1 MAEHDVQAAGQ
12 KRERP
17 REAAMSDD
25 LVLRY
30 KDNNSQRTPCVLV
43 LDGSMSMAGQPIDE
57 LNRGL
62 KVLEEELKEDVV
74 ARTRVRVLVIRVGGP
89 PEVVGDW
96 TDAIEFTAPSLAAG
110 GNTPLG
116 EAMQLALHSV
126 AEEKRRLDAAGISST
141 RPWIFMIS
149 DGAPT
154 DPGWQA
160 AAEGC
165 VQAEQA
171 KQVAVFPIGV
181 SGADLDALGR
191 FSPRGAAQLDGLRFT
206 DFFLWLSRSVSTAS
220 QSGPEEDVQLP
231 ATDWARAPT

>member
-1 MAEHDVQAAGQ
+1 MT
-12 KRERP
+12 
-17 REAAMSDD
+17 DD

-43 LDGSMSMAGQPIDE
+43 LDGSMSMDGEPIAE

-74 ARTRVRVLVIRVGGP
+74 ARARVRVLVIRVGGP
-89 PEVVGDW
+89 PEAMGDW
-96 TDAIEFTAPSLAAG
+96 TDAIEFTAPALEAG

-154 DPGWQA
+154 DPGWPA
-160 AAEGC
+160 AADAC

-171 KQVAVFPIGV
+171 QQVAVFPIGV
-181 SGADLDALGR
+181 SGADFDALGR

-220 QSGPEEDVQLP
+220 QSGPDEDVQLP
-231 ATDWARAPT
+231 AIDWARAPT

>member
-1 MAEHDVQAAGQ
+1 
-12 KRERP
+12 
-17 REAAMSDD
+17 MSED

-43 LDGSMSMAGQPIDE
+43 LDGSQSMDGRPIDE

-62 KVLEEELKEDVV
+62 KVLESELKEDVV
-74 ARTRVRVLVIRVGGP
+74 ARGRVRVLVVRVGGA

-96 TDAIEFTAPSLAAG
+96 TDAINFAAPTIEAY

-116 EAMQLALHSV
+116 EAMELALESV

-154 DPGWQA
+154 DPGWETA
-160 AAEGC
+160 AARCSQEED
-165 VQAEQA
+165 ARR
-171 KQVAVFPIGV
+171 VAVFPIGV
-181 SGADLDALGR
+181 SGADLNALGK
-191 FSPRGAAQLDGLRFT
+191 FSRRGAAQLDGLRFT
-206 DFFLWLSRSVSTAS
+206 DFFLWLSRSVSSAS
-220 QSGPEEDVQLP
+220 HSGPEEEVQLP
-231 ATDWARAPT
+231 AIDWARAPT

>member
-1 MAEHDVQAAGQ
+1 
-12 KRERP
+12 
-17 REAAMSDD
+17 MSED

-43 LDGSMSMAGQPIDE
+43 LDGSKSMDGQPIDE

-62 KVLEEELKEDVV
+62 KVLEQELKEDVV
-74 ARTRVRVLVIRVGGP
+74 ARARVRVLIIRVGGMP
-89 PEVVGDW
+89 SVLGDW
-96 TDAIEFTAPSLAAG
+96 TDAIELTAPTLEAS

-116 EAMQLALHSV
+116 EAMELALQSV
-126 AEEKRRLDAAGISST
+126 AEEKQRLDEAGISST

-160 AAEGC
+160 AADNC
-165 VQAEQA
+165 VRAEQA
-171 KQVAVFPIGV
+171 QRVAVFPIGV

-206 DFFLWLSRSVSTAS
+206 DFFLWLSRSVSSAS
-220 QSGPEEDVQLP
+220 QSGPNEDVQLP
-231 ATDWARAPT
+231 AIDWARAPT